1 MNNRT
6 LPFALSIVL
15 VSLVLVVFVG
25 VWRLGA
31 VTLYAYRDEEA
42 NPDRIMTPQVPL
54 SGEVGMPWVAPTIS
68 PTPTPWP
75 TNTPTETPT
84 PTPEPT
90 ATPTP
95 LAFQPPQPGVLLT
108 GMRHEWQTWNNC
120 GPATIAMNLSYFGS
134 AITQAE
140 AGAVLR
146 LSEDDKNVSPH
157 ELVAYAQAQ
166 GYVSQR
172 LVNGSTDLA
181 RTLLSNG
188 IPVLVETWHED
199 APNDGLG
206 HYRLLVGYDD
216 AAQQWT
222 VYDSY
227 DRTNLIAAEPYGG
240 LRYAF
245 GEMDALWKVFNHA
258 FVLAYPP
265 DRAPVVDAI
274 LAAYNTTPGTMYA
287 AAAAQAQAEIA
298 ANPADVFA
306 WFNLGSSLTA
316 QGLYA
321 DAAAAFDQA
330 RAIGLPWRM
339 FWYQFEIFDAYLAM
353 GRAQDVIAIA
363 DSVNAITASIEEIH
377 YWRGRALATLG
388 DTNGAAQAIQQA
400 LALNPTYAPAQEA
413 AATLGL

>member
-1 MNNRT
+1 MKLHI
-6 LPFALSIVL
+6 LPTVFLIVL
-15 VSLVLVVFVG
+15 VSTVLVVFVG
-25 VWRLGA
+25 LWRRSDTILHALRG
-31 VTLYAYRDEEA
+31 DEAELVATPADPA
-42 NPDRIMTPQVPL
+42 N
-54 SGEVGMPWVAPTIS
+54 GELALPWVEPTIS

-75 TNTPTETPT
+75 TPAPTDTPAPTATPL
-84 PTPEPT
+84 PT

-95 LAFQPPQPGVLLT
+95 LAFQPPQLSVLLT

-134 AITQAE
+134 TIDQAQ

-146 LSEDDKNVSPH
+146 LSADDKNVSPH

-166 GYVSQR
+166 GYLSQR
-172 LVNGSTDLA
+172 LINGSTDLA

-199 APNDGLG
+199 APDDGLG

-216 AAQQWT
+216 ALGQWT

-227 DRTNLIAAEPYGG
+227 DRTNLISAEPYGG
-240 LRYAF
+240 LRYGF
-245 GEMDALWKVFNHA
+245 GEMDALWKVFNRA

-265 DRAPVVDAI
+265 DRGPVVEAI
-274 LAAYNTTPGTMYA
+274 LAAYNITPATMYA
-287 AAAAQAQAEIA
+287 AAAAQAQTEIA
-298 ANPADVFA
+298 ANPADAFA
-306 WFNLGSSLTA
+306 WFNLGSTLTA

-339 FWYQFEIFDAYLAM
+339 LWYQFEIFDAYLAI
-353 GRAQDVIAIA
+353 GRAQEVITLA
-363 DSVNAITASIEEIH
+363 DSVNAVTTSIEEIH
-377 YWRGRALATLG
+377 YWRGRGLAALG
-388 DTNGAAQAIQQA
+388 DTASAALAIQQA
-400 LALNPTYAPAQEA
+400 LALNPTYAPALETA
-413 AATLGL
+413 ASLGL